1 MNKQQLLAA
10 LNEERA
16 KFLKAIEGL
25 SDEQM
30 TEKGVVDDWSIKD
43 MLAHIATWESEMVT
57 FIAQMK
63 QGKKPRTNLMSNKV
77 DELNAEFYKNN
88 KNRPLDRI
96 LADFHGVR
104 KQTIKQ
110 VESLSENELTDPK
123 HSPHTKGSALW
134 KIIEADSFGH
144 EVEHREQIEKWRKK
158 QSSVSSGQ

>member
-1 MNKQQLLAA
+1 MNKQQLLTA

-30 TEKGVVDDWSIKD
+30 TEKGVIDDWSLKD
-43 MLAHIATWESEMVT
+43 ILAHIATWESEMVT

-63 QGKKPRTNLMSNKV
+63 QGKKPHTNLMSGKV
-77 DELNAEFYKNN
+77 EELNAEFYKNN
-88 KNRPLDRI
+88 KNRPLARI

-110 VESLSENELTDPK
+110 VELLSEKELTDPK
-123 HSPHTKGSALW
+123 HSPHTKGNALW
-134 KIIEADSFGH
+134 EIIEGDSFGH
-144 EVEHREQIEKWRKK
+144 EAEHREQIEKWKEKK
-158 QSSVSSGQ
+158 Q

>member
-1 MNKQQLLAA
+1 MNKKEITQA
-10 LNEERA
+10 LNEERS
-16 KFLKAIEGL
+16 KFLKSIEGL

-30 TEKGVVDDWSIKD
+30 TEKGVIDEWSIKD

-63 QGKKPRTNLMSNKV
+63 QGKKPRTNLMSGKV
-77 DELNAEFYKNN
+77 EELNAEFYKSN

-110 VESLSENELTDPK
+110 VESLSEKELTDPK
-123 HSPHTKGSALW
+123 HSPHTKGNALW
-134 KIIEADSFGH
+134 EIIEGDSFGH
-144 EVEHREQIEKWRKK
+144 EAEHREQIGKWRKK
-158 QSSVSSGQ
+158 KVNSG